1 MILFRLSFRNIISAG
16 LRTWLNTFVLA
27 LTFLCIV
34 LVQGINDGLY
44 QQMAQT
50 RIDYELGFA
59 QLWHQNY
66 DPFDPLTLEESHAKI
81 PLTLQETIRKKLVAP
96 ILIIPAVIYPQGRIQ
111 SIILKGIAPE
121 QEILKLPTAAMT
133 PPDTNDAIPVMIGRR
148 MAEHTRL
155 ELGDQV
161 TARWRNSDGAFDALE
176 LTLVNIFHTDV
187 PAVDQGQ
194 IWLPLQRLQ
203 EMYQAPDHATL
214 LVMRNGEVPHNNSA
228 PWRFHSLEDLL
239 VDTKQ
244 LFQAKSIGSSFLY
257 ALLLFLALIVIFDTQ
272 ALSLFR
278 RQKEVGTLMAMGM
291 TQRQVVAI
299 FMLEG
304 IWQGLLA
311 ALLALFIGTP
321 IGWYLA
327 VEGYS
332 IPVSADQYG
341 LAISSHLYAYFS
353 LQLILGTFLVVML
366 MLSLVSY
373 WPARKIASLLPADA
387 LRGRWT

>member
-1 MILFRLSFRNIISAG
+1 MILFRLSLRNIISAG
-16 LRTWLNTFVLA
+16 LRTWLNTFVLS
-27 LTFLCIV
+27 LTFVCIV
-34 LVQGINDGLY
+34 LLQGLNDGLY
-44 QQMAQT
+44 HQMTQT
-50 RIDYELGFA
+50 RIDDELGSA
-59 QLWHQNY
+59 QFWHQNY
-66 DPFDPLTLEESHAKI
+66 DPFDPLTLEASHARI
-81 PLTLQETIRKKLVAP
+81 PISLQEIIHEKLIAP

-111 SIILKGIAPE
+111 YIILKGIAPE
-121 QEILKLPTAAMT
+121 QEILKLPTAEMNQ
-133 PPDTNDAIPVMIGRR
+133 PITNDAIPVMIGRR
-148 MAEHTRL
+148 MAKHARL
-155 ELGDQV
+155 ELGDRV

-176 LTLVNIFHTDV
+176 LTLVKIFRTDV

-194 IWLPLQRLQ
+194 IWLPLNRLQ
-203 EMYQAPDHATL
+203 QMYQAPDHATL
-214 LVMRNGEVPHNNSA
+214 LVMGHGKIPQNIIS
-228 PWRFHSLEDLL
+228 PWRFRSMEDLL
-239 VDTKQ
+239 IDTRQ
-244 LFQAKSIGSSFLY
+244 LLKAKSIGSSFFY
-257 ALLLFLALIVIFDTQ
+257 GLLLFLALIAIFDTQ

-291 TQRQVVAI
+291 TQRQVVSI

-311 ALLALFIGTP
+311 ALLALFIGGP

-353 LQLILGTFLVVML
+353 LKLVLGTFLVVMI
-366 MLSLVSY
+366 MLSVVSY
-373 WPARKIASLLPADA
+373 WPARKIADLMPAEA

>member
-1 MILFRLSFRNIISAG
+1 MILFRLSLRNIISTG
-16 LRTWLNTFVLA
+16 LRTWLNTFVLS
-27 LTFLCIV
+27 LTFVCIV
-34 LVQGINDGLY
+34 LLQGLNDGLY
-44 QQMAQT
+44 HQMTQT
-50 RIDYELGFA
+50 RIDDELGSA
-59 QLWHQNY
+59 QFWHQNY
-66 DPFDPLTLEESHAKI
+66 DPFDPLTLESSHARI
-81 PLTLQETIRKKLVAP
+81 PISLQEIIHEKLIAP
-96 ILIIPAVIYPQGRIQ
+96 ILIIPGVIYPQGRIQ
-111 SIILKGIAPE
+111 YIILKGIAPE
-121 QEILKLPTAAMT
+121 QEILKLPTAEMNQ
-133 PPDTNDAIPVMIGRR
+133 PITNDAIPVMIGRR
-148 MAEHTRL
+148 MAKHARL
-155 ELGDQV
+155 ELGDLV

-176 LTLVNIFHTDV
+176 LTLVKIFRTDV

-194 IWLPLQRLQ
+194 IWLPLNRLQ

-214 LVMRNGEVPHNNSA
+214 LVMGHGKIPQNIIS
-228 PWRFHSLEDLL
+228 PWRFRSMEDLL
-239 VDTKQ
+239 IDTRQ
-244 LFQAKSIGSSFLY
+244 LLQAKSIGSSFFY
-257 ALLLFLALIVIFDTQ
+257 GLLLFLALIAIFDTQ

-291 TQRQVVAI
+291 TQRQVVGI

-311 ALLALFIGTP
+311 ALLALFIGGP

-353 LQLILGTFLVVML
+353 LKLVLGTFLVVMI
-366 MLSLVSY
+366 MLSVVSY
-373 WPARKIASLLPADA
+373 WPARKIADLMPAEA